1 MKGIGFARR
10 QAKRLISRLKLS
22 EKSCEEPAAD
32 LEQIAKELRISIVP
46 YPFPE
51 EISGVFFKKDGK
63 LLLGVNEK
71 EPENR
76 RRFTIAHEIG
86 HYVLHPSSL
95 LHYDR
100 PEAVHFRAKNI
111 LGPEEREAN
120 YFAAELLMPEEL
132 LTKCIAAGMD
142 SVPELA
148 SRFKVSEE
156 AMGYRLAN
164 LGFI

>member
-1 MKGIGFARR
+1 MSLRPI
-10 QAKRLISRLKLS
+10 
-22 EKSCEEPAAD
+22 
-32 LEQIAKELRISIVP
+32 LEQVAEELKITIVP

-51 EISGVFFKKDGK
+51 GIFGVFFKKDGK

-71 EPENR
+71 EAENR

-100 PEAVHFRAKNI
+100 PDVVHFRAKNI

-120 YFAAELLMPEEL
+120 YFAAELFMPEEL
-132 LTKCIAAGMD
+132 LRKCIVVGID
-142 SVPELA
+142 SGPELA
-148 SRFKVSEE
+148 ERFKVSVE